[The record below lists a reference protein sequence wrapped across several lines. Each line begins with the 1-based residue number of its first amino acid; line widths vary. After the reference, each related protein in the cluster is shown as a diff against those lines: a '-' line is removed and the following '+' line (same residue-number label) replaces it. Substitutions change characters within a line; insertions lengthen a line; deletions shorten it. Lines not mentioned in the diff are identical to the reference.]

1 MDRQG
6 TMKRKSESSDDQI
19 FDKEKESS
27 EPQEKRAS
35 PSPWLTAEKEEVP
48 PVATK
53 RKKFGQGKCFNSVH
67 QKLSL
72 ACVSPVSITL
82 WNFFVCNFLKEFTLH
97 CSQKFYPICS
107 YLFLPKFI
115 LRRSSTEDNGH
126 GFFWIFLVVLISCF

>member
-1 MDRQG
+1 MDKQG

-19 FDKEKESS
+19 FDQEKKSS

-48 PVATK
+48 PVAAK

-72 ACVSPVSITL
+72 ACVSPV
-82 WNFFVCNFLKEFTLH
+82 
-97 CSQKFYPICS
+97 
-107 YLFLPKFI
+107 
-115 LRRSSTEDNGH
+115 
-126 GFFWIFLVVLISCF
+126 

>member
-1 MDRQG
+1 MDKQG

-19 FDKEKESS
+19 FDEEKKSS

-48 PVATK
+48 PVAVK

-72 ACVSPVSITL
+72 ACVSPV
-82 WNFFVCNFLKEFTLH
+82 
-97 CSQKFYPICS
+97 
-107 YLFLPKFI
+107 
-115 LRRSSTEDNGH
+115 
-126 GFFWIFLVVLISCF
+126 